1 MNMAEGQ
8 PPRNYIDYFKKM
20 NVSAIVRLNEKLYV
34 DEDFF
39 RHGIRVYPMEI
50 EDSTVP
56 TENELCDFLMV
67 CDLEVVGR
75 SGAVALHC
83 RSG

>member
-1 MNMAEGQ
+1 
-8 PPRNYIDYFKKM
+8 M
-20 NVSAIVRLNEKLYV
+20 NVSAVVRLNEKLYV

-39 RHGIRVYPMEI
+39 RHGVRVYPMEI
-50 EDSTVP
+50 EDNAVP

-67 CDLEVVGR
+67 HDLESNGR
-75 SGAVALHC
+75 DGAVALHC

>member
-1 MNMAEGQ
+1 M
-8 PPRNYIDYFKKM
+8 
-20 NVSAIVRLNEKLYV
+20 SAVVRLNEKLYV

-50 EDSTVP
+50 EDNSIP
-56 TENELCDFLMV
+56 TEDELCDFLMV
-67 CDLEVVGR
+67 CDLEINGR
-75 SGAVALHC
+75 GGAVAVHC